1 MINIDEKLSKKKA
14 AGYIRVSTVYQVD
27 KDSLPMQREDLTNY
41 IKYALGINEYEIFED
56 AGYSAKNTDRPSF
69 QRMMSRLRSGE
80 FSHLVVW
87 KIDRISRNLIDFT
100 TMYEELK
107 RLGVTFVSKNEQF
120 DTSSAMGEAMLKI
133 ILVFA
138 ELERKMTSERVS
150 AVMVSRANEG
160 KYNGGRIPIGYN
172 YDKSTKT
179 ISVNDAEA
187 KIVNLIYDKYD
198 EMQSIIQVV
207 KYLNSQGVKTKR
219 GYDFSATTV
228 HKVLTNKFYVGDLV
242 YNKHDER
249 NTGNSS
255 TKSVRDESEWIV
267 IEDHHPAIIERWR
280 QERTIAALSSRN
292 FANVSYKTYQRRNT
306 HIFAGLIQCGMCGK
320 GMTASV
326 DKERSDGYRPSI
338 YICDSRR
345 KTKLCSNKYVSDI
358 TLGPFIFNL
367 ISNIVKAYNNVG
379 KSTSVEMLEKK
390 LLRGDTFN
398 NVYSIER
405 EGVRQLLDSI
415 RNASNDSTE
424 NIILSKST
432 NAFSASTEE
441 KDLLRSEKKR
451 HEAALSRLQQL
462 FLYGEDAITQTD
474 YLVQKTNIEKSI
486 DIIDK
491 RLNEID
497 SSIANNFV
505 MTDSDFFSKASMFI
519 IQSNLAQARSVDFD
533 KLIRTVDKQTL
544 KMFINKVVQKVVVLD
559 GKIAQIS
566 FQNGISLK
574 FLYAAK

>member
-1 MINIDEKLSKKKA
+1 
-14 AGYIRVSTVYQVD
+14 
-27 KDSLPMQREDLTNY
+27 
-41 IKYALGINEYEIFED
+41 
-56 AGYSAKNTDRPSF
+56 
-69 QRMMSRLRSGE
+69 
-80 FSHLVVW
+80 
-87 KIDRISRNLIDFT
+87 
-100 TMYEELK
+100 
-107 RLGVTFVSKNEQF
+107 
-120 DTSSAMGEAMLKI
+120 
-133 ILVFA
+133 
-138 ELERKMTSERVS
+138 
-150 AVMVSRANEG
+150 
-160 KYNGGRIPIGYN
+160 
-172 YDKSTKT
+172 
-179 ISVNDAEA
+179 
-187 KIVNLIYDKYD
+187 
-198 EMQSIIQVV
+198 
-207 KYLNSQGVKTKR
+207 
-219 GYDFSATTV
+219 
-228 HKVLTNKFYVGDLV
+228 
-242 YNKHDER
+242 
-249 NTGNSS
+249 
-255 TKSVRDESEWIV
+255 
-267 IEDHHPAIIERWR
+267 
-280 QERTIAALSSRN
+280 
-292 FANVSYKTYQRRNT
+292 
-306 HIFAGLIQCGMCGK
+306 
-320 GMTASV
+320 MTASV
-326 DKERSDGYRPSI
+326 DRERSDGYRPSI

-390 LLRGDTFN
+390 LLRGDTFD

-415 RNASNDSTE
+415 RNASDDSTE

-432 NAFSASTEE
+432 SAFSASTEE
-441 KDLLRSEKKR
+441 KELLRSEKKR